1 MRTGYEGARP
11 HAREGRRSPLTP
23 PNEKVT
29 CARLELGAPVVESR
43 FESPCSGA
51 TSPSTKHCVSQGSG
65 RKQVVHSNRG
75 NWRVS

>member
-29 CARLELGAPVVESR
+29 CARLELGAQS
-43 FESPCSGA
+43 
-51 TSPSTKHCVSQGSG
+51 
-65 RKQVVHSNRG
+65 
-75 NWRVS
+75 